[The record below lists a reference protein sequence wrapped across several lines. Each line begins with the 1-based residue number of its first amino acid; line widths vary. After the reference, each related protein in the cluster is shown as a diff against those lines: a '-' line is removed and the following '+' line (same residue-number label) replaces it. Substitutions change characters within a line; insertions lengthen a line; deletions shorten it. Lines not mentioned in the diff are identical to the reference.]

1 MWRSPFLLITQSVYH
16 ITMKFANLLIAIVAV
31 FLLSGCV
38 AREHYILFQ
47 DADDYQDAK
56 RIATTYDI
64 RIQADDQLAISI
76 ASKDKE
82 LVDVF
87 NNQTFIGSGSGNSM
101 QMQMNTGSQQ
111 GGGLGSNGLTGF
123 HVDNE
128 GYIDFPILGRIY
140 VEGKSRKEL
149 ADDLQNRLREGQY
162 VNDAVVNVELLSFH
176 VVVIRGNQGQV
187 LTIGKD
193 RCTVIE
199 AITMAGGFQNGNDR
213 QDILVVRE
221 ENGELWTYRVDFTML
236 SSLVNSPVYYL
247 QQNDIIYIEPA
258 GSQQVDESS
267 AYRYIT
273 AFSSLFSILISVGA
287 VVLTLGKN

>member
-1 MWRSPFLLITQSVYH
+1 
-16 ITMKFANLLIAIVAV
+16 MKYANLLFALVAV

-56 RIATTYDI
+56 RIASTYDI

-87 NNQTFIGSGSGNSM
+87 NNQTFIGSNSGNGM
-101 QMQMNTGSQQ
+101 QMSMTSTNQQ
-111 GGGLGSNGLTGF
+111 NGLGSNSLTGF

-128 GYIDFPILGRIY
+128 GYIEFPILGRIY
-140 VEGKSRKEL
+140 VEGKSRKEI
-149 ADDLQNRLREGQY
+149 AEDLQNRLREGQY

-176 VVVIRGNQGQV
+176 IVVIRGNQANV

-199 AITMAGGFQNGNDR
+199 AISMAGGFQNGNDR

-221 ENGELWTYRVDFTML
+221 ENGEIWSYRIDFTQL
-236 SSLVNSPVYYL
+236 SNLVNSPVYYL

-258 GSQQVDESS
+258 GSQQIDESS
-267 AYRYIT
+267 AYRFIM
-273 AFSSLFSILISVGA
+273 AFSSIFSVLVSVGA

>member
-1 MWRSPFLLITQSVYH
+1 
-16 ITMKFANLLIAIVAV
+16 MKFANLLFALVAV
-31 FLLSGCV
+31 FFLSGCV

-87 NNQTFIGSGSGNSM
+87 NNQTFIGSGSGANG
-101 QMQMNTGSQQ
+101 QMGNNMYSGGQQ
-111 GGGLGSNGLTGF
+111 GGLGSNSLTGF

-176 VVVIRGNQGQV
+176 VVVIRGNQGHV

-213 QDILVVRE
+213 QDVLVIRE

-258 GSQQVDESS
+258 GSQQIDESS
-267 AYRYIT
+267 AYRYVT
-273 AFSSLFSILISVGA
+273 AFSSIFSIIISVGA
-287 VVLTLGKN
+287 VLLTMMSNK

>member
-1 MWRSPFLLITQSVYH
+1 M
-16 ITMKFANLLIAIVAV
+16 
-31 FLLSGCV
+31 
-38 AREHYILFQ
+38 FQ

-87 NNQTFIGSGSGNSM
+87 NNQTFIGTGSGQGSMYNVNNSHSSHGNL
-101 QMQMNTGSQQ
+101 NTNS
-111 GGGLGSNGLTGF
+111 LSGF

-128 GYIDFPILGRIY
+128 GYIEFPILGRIY
-140 VEGKSRKEL
+140 VEGKARKEI
-149 ADDLQNRLREGQY
+149 AQDIQKQLRDGQY
-162 VNDAVVNVELLSFH
+162 INDAVVNVELLSFH
-176 VVVIRGNQGQV
+176 VVVIRGNVGQV

-199 AITMAGGFQNGNDR
+199 AVTMAGGFQNGNDR
-213 QDILVVRE
+213 QDILVIRE

-236 SSLVNSPVYYL
+236 SNLINSPVYYL

-258 GSQQVDESS
+258 GSQQIEESS
-267 AYRYIT
+267 AYRYLT
-273 AFSSLFSILISVGA
+273 AFSSILSFVISVGA
-287 VVLTLGKN
+287 ILLTVGGNK

>member
-1 MWRSPFLLITQSVYH
+1 
-16 ITMKFANLLIAIVAV
+16 MKFASFVLMLVAL

-38 AREHYILFQ
+38 SRERYILFQ

-82 LVDVF
+82 LVEVF
-87 NNQTFIGSGSGNSM
+87 NNQTFIGAGSG
-101 QMQMNTGSQQ
+101 Q
-111 GGGLGSNGLTGF
+111 GGMMNNMSTGGNGSGLGGSNLTGF

-140 VEGKSRKEL
+140 VEGKSRKQL
-149 ADDLQNRLREGQY
+149 ADDLQKRLRDGQY

-176 VVVIRGNQGQV
+176 VVVIRGNEGRV
-187 LTIGKD
+187 LNIGKD
-193 RCTVIE
+193 RCTLIE

-236 SSLVNSPVYYL
+236 SSLINSPVYYL

-258 GSQQVDESS
+258 GSQQIDESS
-267 AYRYIT
+267 SYRYIT
-273 AFSSLFSILISVGA
+273 AFSSLFSIIISVGA
-287 VVLTLGKN
+287 VLLTFVNK